1 MNQNHIVWHAFSN
14 PDSEARYRAQWPDEP
29 EVRKLYEEGAQCGGC
44 SFFAKFDLD
53 YGLCCNADSRHHLET
68 VFEHF
73 TCPVYGNEGWGPHS
87 FNADPDFHCR
97 CEGGP
102 WSILDQK

>member
-14 PDSEARYRAQWPDEP
+14 PDSEARYLAQWPDEP
-29 EVRKLYEEGAQCGGC
+29 EVRALYEEGAQCGGC

-53 YGLCCNADSRHHLET
+53 YGLCCNVASRHHLET

-73 TCPVYGNEGWGPHS
+73 TCPYLRERGMGAAQLQRRP
-87 FNADPDFHCR
+87 
-97 CEGGP
+97 
-102 WSILDQK
+102 